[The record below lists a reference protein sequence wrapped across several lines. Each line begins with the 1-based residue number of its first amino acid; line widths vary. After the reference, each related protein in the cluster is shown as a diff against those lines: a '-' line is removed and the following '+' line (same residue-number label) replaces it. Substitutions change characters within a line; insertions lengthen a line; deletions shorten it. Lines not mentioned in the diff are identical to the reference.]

1 MAGESDNS
9 NQGYG
14 SRHRLANALER
25 LQPALLDG
33 IYRSGHTSRRDF
45 QLLRSSGYLVE
56 IIQGWHHVS
65 SPVSPP
71 GATVWQ
77 GHYFPFVSQ
86 YLADRFDKGYC
97 LSPEASLLLH
107 AGVTSVPR
115 QLTVMTLKASGAT
128 VKLPYGCSL
137 LCYQE
142 KGGLPKEIETIS
154 GIQVMPLVEALSRA
168 PQGFFR
174 CHHLQAA
181 SLLWEVRD
189 LSPLL
194 RKLLDRGASV
204 FAGRLAGAFRHIGQN
219 DFAERIISSFKAS
232 GVEISEVNPFDREV
246 PILKR
251 ERIAS
256 PYIARIKLLWA
267 EMSPIIKSVFPEEPG
282 MPSDPAEYLERIKF
296 LQDSD
301 AYNSLS
307 IEGYRVDDDLIRKI
321 REGAFDPDKSES
333 DRRTIDALAAK
344 GYLEASKLVFQ
355 SIRRILGGGKA
366 SDIVLQ
372 DHHDWHQALIQ
383 PSVQAGIIMQ
393 SDLAG
398 YRGHQVFIKNS
409 SHVPLPSSAVID
421 AMEALFDLLESE
433 PHAGVRA
440 VLGHFIFVFIH
451 PYGDG
456 NGRLAR
462 FLMNAMLASGGHPW
476 TIIHLDARD
485 QYMSALESAS
495 VGGDIEPFARFVLSQ
510 MERTSMI

>member
-1 MAGESDNS
+1 MTDAAENS
-9 NQGYG
+9 SQGYG
-14 SRHRLANALER
+14 SRQRLADALER
-25 LQPALLDG
+25 LKPALLDG
-33 IYRSGHTSRRDF
+33 IYRSGHVSRRDF
-45 QLLRSSGYLVE
+45 ELLRSSGYLEE

-86 YLADRFDKGYC
+86 YLSDRFDKDYC

-107 AGVTSVPR
+107 AGLTSVPP
-115 QLTVMTLKASGAT
+115 QLAVMTLKASGAT

-142 KGGLPKEIETIS
+142 KGRLPEEIDTIS
-154 GIQVMPLVEALSRA
+154 GIQVVPLVEALSRA

-174 CHHLQAA
+174 NHPLQAA
-181 SLLWEVRD
+181 SLLTTTRD

-204 FAGRLAGAFRHIGQN
+204 YASRLAGAFRHIGQS
-219 DFAERIISSFKAS
+219 DFADRIISAFKAS

-246 PILKR
+246 PILNR

-267 EMSPIIKSVFPEEPG
+267 EMSPHVRSLFPNEPG
-282 MPSDPAEYLERIKF
+282 LPSDPVEYSERIRF
-296 LQDSD
+296 LRDSD

-307 IEGYRVDDDLIRKI
+307 IEGYRVDDDLIKKI
-321 REGAFDPDKSES
+321 REGAFDPDNSES

-344 GYLEASKLVFQ
+344 GYLEASNLVFQ
-355 SIRRILGGGKA
+355 SIRRILAGSEA
-366 SDIVLQ
+366 SSIVGQ
-372 DHHDWHQALIQ
+372 DHHDWHQALFQ
-383 PSVQAGIIMQ
+383 PSVQAGIIKQ

-409 SHVPLPSSAVID
+409 NHVPLPSSAVVD

-440 VLGHFIFVFIH
+440 VLGHFIFVYIH
-451 PYGDG
+451 PCGDG

-462 FLMNAMLASGGHPW
+462 FLMNAMLASGGYPW
-476 TIIHLDARD
+476 TIIHVDARD
-485 QYMSALESAS
+485 EYMSALESAS
-495 VGGDIEPFARFVLSQ
+495 VGGDIAPFARFVVSQ
-510 MERTSMI
+510 LERTARL